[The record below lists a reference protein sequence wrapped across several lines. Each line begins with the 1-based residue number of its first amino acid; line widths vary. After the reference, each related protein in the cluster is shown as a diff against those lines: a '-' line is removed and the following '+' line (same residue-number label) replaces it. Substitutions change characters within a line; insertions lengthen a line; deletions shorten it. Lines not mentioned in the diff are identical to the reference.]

1 VTEAQL
7 KQGRYRYP
15 VARRMLAL
23 AALLSAIQ
31 FAPVVLAEAY
41 PWRPIKFIVPFP
53 AGGSSDLVGRTIA
66 RKIAEQVGQPVV
78 VENRVGASGVIGQDA
93 LSRSP
98 ADGYTIGLGTVSTLA
113 IAPSVH
119 AKLPYD
125 PLKSFAP
132 VSLVARA
139 PFVVAVHPSVQAN
152 SLDRLIDLAR
162 AKPGKLNFYSIGNGT
177 LHHFAGEQ
185 FKALTG
191 TSIVH
196 VPYKGSA
203 PALVGLLAGEVQ
215 VGFDVLSSFGLRNI
229 ESGKLKALAVAGPA
243 RMPQLPSV
251 PTAAEAGL
259 QGFEVT
265 AWFGV
270 VAPQGTPADVVARL
284 NAEVQRAVASRE
296 ARELLSAQGLDPV
309 SDSPQQ
315 FAALIGSEV
324 VKWSRIVK
332 ASGFE
337 PE

>member
-1 VTEAQL
+1 MTEATLRQC
-7 KQGRYRYP
+7 RHP

-23 AALLSAIQ
+23 AALLCATP
-31 FAPVVLAEAY
+31 FAPVALADTY
-41 PWRPIKFIVPFP
+41 PSRPVKLIVPFP
-53 AGGSSDLVGRTIA
+53 AGGASDLIGRTIA
-66 RKIAEQVGQPVV
+66 RKIGEEVGQAVL
-78 VENRVGASGVIGQDA
+78 VENRAGASGVIGQDA
-93 LSRSP
+93 VSRSP

-125 PLKSFAP
+125 PVRSFAP

-139 PFVVAVHPSVQAN
+139 PFLVVVHPSVQAN
-152 SLDRLIDLAR
+152 SLGQLIDLAR
-162 AKPGKLNFYSIGNGT
+162 AKPGAFNFYSIGNGT

-191 TSIVH
+191 TSMVH
-196 VPYKGSA
+196 VPYKGGA
-203 PALVGLLAGEVQ
+203 PALVALLAGEVQ
-215 VGFDVLSSFGLRNI
+215 VGFDVLSSFGLQNI
-229 ESGKLKALAVAGPA
+229 QSGRLKALAVAGPA
-243 RMPQLPSV
+243 RLPQLPSV

-270 VAPQGTPADVVARL
+270 VAPQGTPADVVAQL
-284 NAEVQRAVASRE
+284 NAEIKRAVASPE
-296 ARELLSAQGLDPV
+296 ARELFSAQGLDPT

>member
-1 VTEAQL
+1 MQCL
-7 KQGRYRYP
+7 
-15 VARRMLAL
+15 
-23 AALLSAIQ
+23 
-31 FAPVVLAEAY
+31 
-41 PWRPIKFIVPFP
+41 
-53 AGGSSDLVGRTIA
+53 
-66 RKIAEQVGQPVV
+66 
-78 VENRVGASGVIGQDA
+78 
-93 LSRSP
+93 
-98 ADGYTIGLGTVSTLA
+98 
-113 IAPSVH
+113 
-119 AKLPYD
+119 
-125 PLKSFAP
+125 
-132 VSLVARA
+132 
-139 PFVVAVHPSVQAN
+139 
-152 SLDRLIDLAR
+152 
-162 AKPGKLNFYSIGNGT
+162 PGKTELFRRAWPEVLNGT
-177 LHHFAGEQ
+177 LHHFASEQ

-215 VGFDVLSSFGLRNI
+215 VGFDVLSSFGLQNI

-243 RMPQLPSV
+243 RLPQLPSI

-270 VAPQGTPADVVARL
+270 VAPQGTPAYVVARL

-296 ARELLSAQGLDPV
+296 ARELLSAQGLDSV

-315 FAALIGSEV
+315 FAALIGSEI